1 MQNRLQKSGDKRDG
15 CLLYERIGVG
25 LMQPVLD
32 ERAMKH
38 DNAMGARES
47 LSDSLVYV
55 VDDDESIRGA
65 LTSLLTSVGIKVLA
79 FESADDFLAAEMPDV
94 PSCLILDVR
103 LRGTSGLTLQQ
114 HPFRESVPFPVIFL
128 TGHGDIEMS
137 VKAMKAGAFDFM
149 TKPFKDQDL
158 IDTIAAALKRDG
170 ELKRQA
176 KIVAGIRQTY
186 ESLTARERQV
196 IKLVADGLLN
206 KQIAGQLSLSEVTV
220 KIHRAQAMH
229 KLNARSVPDVVRKL
243 QQVAPLH

>member
-1 MQNRLQKSGDKRDG
+1 
-15 CLLYERIGVG
+15 
-25 LMQPVLD
+25 
-32 ERAMKH
+32 MKH
-38 DNAMGARES
+38 DNVRSESES
-47 LSDSLVYV
+47 LPDSLVYV

-65 LTSLLTSVGIKVLA
+65 LTSLLMSVGIHVRA

-114 HPFRESVPFPVIFL
+114 DPFKESVRFPVIFL

-149 TKPFKDQDL
+149 TKPFRDQDL
-158 IDTIAAALKRDG
+158 IDTITAALKRDG
-170 ELKRQA
+170 ELKRQE

-186 ESLTARERQV
+186 DLLTAREREV

-206 KQIAGQLSLSEVTV
+206 KQIADRLCLSEVTV

-243 QQVAPLH
+243 QQVLPVHQGVR

>member
-1 MQNRLQKSGDKRDG
+1 
-15 CLLYERIGVG
+15 
-25 LMQPVLD
+25 
-32 ERAMKH
+32 MKH

-94 PSCLILDVR
+94 PSCHILDVR

-128 TGHGDIEMS
+128 TGLGDIAMY

-149 TKPFKDQDL
+149 T
-158 IDTIAAALKRDG
+158 
-170 ELKRQA
+170 
-176 KIVAGIRQTY
+176 
-186 ESLTARERQV
+186 
-196 IKLVADGLLN
+196 
-206 KQIAGQLSLSEVTV
+206 
-220 KIHRAQAMH
+220 
-229 KLNARSVPDVVRKL
+229 
-243 QQVAPLH
+243 

>member
-1 MQNRLQKSGDKRDG
+1 
-15 CLLYERIGVG
+15 
-25 LMQPVLD
+25 
-32 ERAMKH
+32 MKH
-38 DNAMGARES
+38 DNVGSGSES
-47 LSDSLVYV
+47 LPDSLVYV

-65 LTSLLTSVGIKVLA
+65 LTSLLMSVGIHVRA
-79 FESADDFLAAEMPDV
+79 FECADDFLAAEMPDV

-114 HPFRESVPFPVIFL
+114 DPFKESVRFPVIFL

-170 ELKRQA
+170 ELKRQE

-186 ESLTARERQV
+186 DLLTAREREV

-206 KQIAGQLSLSEVTV
+206 KQIADRLCLSEVTV

-243 QQVAPLH
+243 QQVLPVHQGVR

>member
-1 MQNRLQKSGDKRDG
+1 
-15 CLLYERIGVG
+15 
-25 LMQPVLD
+25 
-32 ERAMKH
+32 MKH
-38 DNAMGARES
+38 NNAGTGSET
-47 LSDSLVYV
+47 LPDSIVYV

-65 LTSLLTSVGIKVLA
+65 LTSLLMSVGIHVRA
-79 FESADDFLAAEMPDV
+79 FESADEFLAAEMPDV

-114 HPFRESVPFPVIFL
+114 EPFKGTVRFPVIFL

-158 IDTIAAALKRDG
+158 IDTIDAALKRDS
-170 ELKRQA
+170 ELKRQER
-176 KIVAGIRQTY
+176 IVADIRQTY
-186 ESLTARERQV
+186 DSLTSREREV
-196 IKLVADGLLN
+196 IRLVADGLLN
-206 KQIAGQLSLSEVTV
+206 KQIADQLCLSEVTV

-243 QQVAPLH
+243 QQVLPGHQGPR